1 MSDEVGETVNENQ
14 KLATQE
20 EQITKPAPKV
30 KPQREKDPK
39 KVAAG
44 KKLAEKNRQAKAALE
59 REIKREIAE
68 KEQEN
73 ENSAGWLPEMSFQT
87 VLSIVGIAFTAFELY
102 QRFRQKES
110 SVSVQSTIS
119 PRAEPKHSGGDR
131 ESGEAAGAKLGAER
145 SDSGATAELEK
156 AKRRRAKPRE
166 APSVQKSEWC
176 ERIADQ
182 RSIIYFF
189 LTTKMSEQNKLVKMV
204 TDSAVLVG
212 LTAGVGYLA
221 KKILKENF
229 LGDPSSNVMNYAKF
243 TGVLAGSM
251 ALKTYLE
258 DQKILPKSI

>member
-1 MSDEVGETVNENQ
+1 MSDESSEPVNENQ
-14 KLATQE
+14 NRLCEARLATQE
-20 EQITKPAPKV
+20 EQITKPAPKA
-30 KPQREKDPK
+30 KTQRERDPK

-59 REIKREIAE
+59 REVKREREIVE
-68 KEQEN
+68 REQEN

-102 QRFRQKES
+102 QRFRQKDS
-110 SVSVQSTIS
+110 SAGGSVVIGEAAVKSPVSEITAE
-119 PRAEPKHSGGDR
+119 PREEPKHS
-131 ESGEAAGAKLGAER
+131 E
-145 SDSGATAELEK
+145 
-156 AKRRRAKPRE
+156 AKR
-166 APSVQKSEWC
+166 SVVQNSEWS
-176 ERIADQ
+176 DNNNNL
-182 RSIIYFF
+182 FF
-189 LTTKMSEQNKLVKMV
+189 LATKMSEQNKLVKIV

-212 LTAGVGYLA
+212 LSAGVGYLA

-229 LGDPSSNVMNYAKF
+229 LGDLSSNVMNYAKF